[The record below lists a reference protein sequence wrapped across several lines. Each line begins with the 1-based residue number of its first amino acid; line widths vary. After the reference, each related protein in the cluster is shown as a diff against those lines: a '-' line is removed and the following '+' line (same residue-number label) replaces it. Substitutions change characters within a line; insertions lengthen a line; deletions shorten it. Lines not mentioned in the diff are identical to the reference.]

1 MFFRTLPY
9 PDIFTKNAH
18 GYILATYCEHYF
30 FYHCSFVMTSS
41 SQRSQIA
48 LVGYGSMGK
57 ELERLAGQYGCSV
70 EAVFSS
76 KRPLSRSTIEERSF
90 DVAIDFSLPDA
101 VLNNTKI
108 LAEQGK
114 NIVLGTTGWMQHKS
128 EIENIVQQNNTALI
142 WGTNFSVGVQI
153 FNRVARLAAELA
165 ARFDDYDLAIHE
177 LHHTR
182 KRDSPSGTALT
193 LAEMVQEILP
203 RKTTFLTDASQGRI
217 SPEALH
223 ISSTRIGEVPGT
235 HTLYLDALP
244 DTIEITHRARNRSG
258 FAIGALRAARW
269 IEGKQGMMEFSNVF
283 EYLHE

>member
-1 MFFRTLPY
+1 
-9 PDIFTKNAH
+9 
-18 GYILATYCEHYF
+18 
-30 FYHCSFVMTSS
+30 MTSS

-76 KRPLSRSTIEERSF
+76 KRPLSCSTIEERSF

-269 IEGKQGMMEFSNVF
+269 IEGKQGMMEFSHVF